1 MGGLLPVADVARKGF
16 LSARTILSVSPS
28 DNIKGH
34 PYLLIKIA
42 NLAFF
47 SSGTLFLN
55 IRRAGSLD
63 TLIITLNT
71 DGSGSELL
79 SCDVAVLGG
88 NTVPNISSVK
98 YMLLDNSEVWLEVKI
113 KTYSYINN
121 AYAFSLAQQIYDMK
135 YSDTPIEGATT
146 TIEGNIRKL

>member
-1 MGGLLPVADVARKGF
+1 M
-16 LSARTILSVSPS
+16 
-28 DNIKGH
+28 
-34 PYLLIKIA
+34 LIKIA